1 MTSKLRIDL
10 SHKTERVRF
19 SGTPPLNYLPVM
31 HVFFHNVF
39 LGRKTLKFEADTL
52 FYTNLN
58 SNCESLP
65 NMSHTQKGQ
74 FGEIC
79 VTKLRRKNSVT

>member
-19 SGTPPLNYLPVM
+19 SGTPPLNYLTIT
-31 HVFFHNVF
+31 HICLF
-39 LGRKTLKFEADTL
+39 GRKTPKFEADTL

-58 SNCESLP
+58 SNCQNWPS
-65 NMSHTQKGQ
+65 MSYTHNEQ
-74 FGEIC
+74 FGETC
-79 VTKLRRKNSVT
+79 VTKLRRKDSVT